1 MKYIILC
8 GPSSVGKTTYAK
20 KKYKDYKIIDSDE
33 VWFELAKEYN
43 YDRKKINDLLFK
55 RMYEMAKENKE
66 ALLIHTNPE
75 DLLKYFNRNE
85 VKIILLATNF
95 KNLGRNLKLR
105 NDRRLCNVL
114 GFTHTGFL
122 FYFEKVSNKITTN
135 TLFLHKK
142 DLDELPIKTKEDT
155 KAVNNIITNLFN
167 DKRKTTRVI
176 PKKNIEYDNFI
187 II

>member
-8 GPSSVGKTTYAK
+8 GPSSVGKTTYAS
-20 KKYKDYKIIDSDE
+20 KKYKNYKIIDSDE

-43 YDRKKINDLLFK
+43 YDRKKINDELFK
-55 RMYEMAKENKE
+55 RMYKIAKENEKVV
-66 ALLIHTNPE
+66 LIHTDSNQ
-75 DLLKYFNRNE
+75 LLKYFNRDE

-114 GFTHTGFL
+114 GNSHTGFL
-122 FYFEKVSNKITTN
+122 FYFMKVSNKITSN
-135 TLFLHKK
+135 TLFLRKK
-142 DLDELPIKTKEDT
+142 DLDELPIITKEDT
-155 KAVNNIITNLFN
+155 KAINNIITNLFDDN
-167 DKRKTTRVI
+167 RKTTRVI
-176 PKKNIEYDNFI
+176 PKKNIDYDNFI